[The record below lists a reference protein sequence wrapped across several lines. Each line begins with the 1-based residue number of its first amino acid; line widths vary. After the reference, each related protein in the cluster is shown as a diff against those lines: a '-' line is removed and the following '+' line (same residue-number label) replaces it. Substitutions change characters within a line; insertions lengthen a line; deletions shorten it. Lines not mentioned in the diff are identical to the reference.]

1 MSELES
7 FFEEQYPIIRDRL
20 THSLHPEYH
29 YHNIRH
35 TMDVI
40 EQSQII
46 GEAEGLNKRELLLVK
61 IAALFHDTGFLKVR
75 KDHESVSVE
84 YFKIAATNQLLP
96 EDIIQISQSI
106 MATKIPQMP
115 FNRVDKVLCDADLD
129 YLGREDYSSIA
140 GALFR
145 EMNFANEIQS
155 EEEWSLLQVQFL
167 SRHHYHTHFSKRER
181 MAGLLQNLNLV
192 QTKL

>member
-46 GEAEGLNKRELLLVK
+46 GAAEGLNKRELLLLK
-61 IAALFHDTGFLKVR
+61 IAALFHDTGFLKNR
-75 KDHESVSVE
+75 KDHESTSVE
-84 YFKIAATNQLLP
+84 YFKIAATNQLSP

-106 MATKIPQMP
+106 MSTKMPQMP
-115 FNRVDKVLCDADLD
+115 FNQIDKVLCDADLD
-129 YLGREDYSSIA
+129 YLGREDFIAIA

-145 EMNFANEIQS
+145 EMNFCDEIQS
-155 EEEWSLLQVQFL
+155 EGEWDLLQVQFL
-167 SRHHYHTHFSKRER
+167 SRHQFHTQFSKNNRGPR
-181 MAGLLQNLNLV
+181 LIKNLEWV
-192 QTKL
+192 QARL

>member
-46 GEAEGLNKRELLLVK
+46 GEAEGLNKRELLLLK
-61 IAALFHDTGFLKVR
+61 IAALFHDTGFLKNR
-75 KDHESVSVE
+75 KDHESTSVE
-84 YFKIAATNQLLP
+84 YFKIAATNQLSP

-106 MATKIPQMP
+106 MSTKMPQMP
-115 FNRVDKVLCDADLD
+115 FNQIDKVLCDADLD
-129 YLGREDYSSIA
+129 YLGREDFIAIA

-145 EMNFANEIQS
+145 EMNFCDEIQS
-155 EEEWSLLQVQFL
+155 EDEWDLLQVQFL
-167 SRHHYHTHFSKRER
+167 SRHQFHTQFSKNNRGP
-181 MAGLLQNLNLV
+181 GLIKNLEWV
-192 QTKL
+192 QGRL

>member
-46 GEAEGLNKRELLLVK
+46 GEAEGLNKRELLLLK
-61 IAALFHDTGFLKVR
+61 IAALFHDTGFLKNR
-75 KDHESVSVE
+75 KDHESTSVE
-84 YFKIAATNQLLP
+84 YFKIAATNQLSP

-106 MATKIPQMP
+106 MSTKMPQMP
-115 FNRVDKVLCDADLD
+115 FNQIDKVLCDADLD
-129 YLGREDYSSIA
+129 YLGREDFNAIA

-145 EMNFANEIQS
+145 EMNFCDEIQS
-155 EEEWSLLQVQFL
+155 EDEWDLLQVQFL
-167 SRHHYHTHFSKRER
+167 SRHQFHTRFSKNNRGP
-181 MAGLLQNLNLV
+181 GLIKNLEWV
-192 QTKL
+192 QGRL

>member
-7 FFEEQYPIIRDRL
+7 FFEEQYPVIRDRL

-35 TMDVI
+35 TIDVI
-40 EQSQII
+40 EQSQVI
-46 GEAEGLNKRELLLVK
+46 GEAEGLSKRELLVIK

-84 YFKIAATNQLLP
+84 HFKIAATNQLSP

-106 MATKIPQMP
+106 MSTKLPQMP
-115 FNRVDKVLCDADLD
+115 FNKIDKVLCDADLD
-129 YLGREDYSSIA
+129 YLGREDYPSIA
-140 GALFR
+140 GALYR
-145 EMNFANEIQS
+145 EMNFCNEIQS
-155 EEEWSLLQVQFL
+155 EDEWQLLQVQFL
-167 SRHHYHTHFSKRER
+167 SRHQFHTEYSKKNRG
-181 MAGLLQNLNLV
+181 AGLQKNLDWV
-192 QTKL
+192 QAR